1 MHARRQW
8 WSLGGWTAWA
18 DAKRE
23 LALRETRRALAAAA
37 ASLARQKADLARFL
51 TSGTCSGLPAQAVG
65 SMFVVDLT
73 ESRDGRRYQR
83 LRARVRAARRR
94 KRADE
99 MLREA
104 AAAGGDD
111 VGRWPIECVVA
122 AVRRGS
128 GVCANM
134 VKVKWE
140 GRDPLTQQPW
150 GTGWTRVAWCT
161 ADVQREAVRIMNA
174 TSGLDVRCALA
185 IVRRGGRVSM
195 RIALQREARRAV
207 TGRLRRTAG
216 QVEAA
221 VAWDLDEWK
230 EEDGTRAGVKRTWRQ
245 RVVVMSDDSEGE

>member
-1 MHARRQW
+1 MR
-8 WSLGGWTAWA
+8 
-18 DAKRE
+18 
-23 LALRETRRALAAAA
+23 
-37 ASLARQKADLARFL
+37 
-51 TSGTCSGLPAQAVG
+51 
-65 SMFVVDLT
+65 
-73 ESRDGRRYQR
+73 
-83 LRARVRAARRR
+83 
-94 KRADE
+94 
-99 MLREA
+99 
-104 AAAGGDD
+104 
-111 VGRWPIECVVA
+111 
-122 AVRRGS
+122 
-128 GVCANM
+128 ANM

-150 GTGWTRVAWCT
+150 GTGWTRVAWFT
-161 ADVQREAVRIMNA
+161 ADVQREAGRIMNA